1 MQRVLVVVGLSH
13 ALMGR
18 APCPRSRRAVV
29 RPLSTEAAQALLQ
42 ERDVAMRDGAEDVAA
57 AAYDAAAAR
66 GAVRTLAASADGV
79 TLGIAAPTLASTLA
93 TLKAWTDALR
103 LHRGTLFGADVDG
116 EPVDVPGPIFLKYSP
131 NGEARLRHDADTRTR
146 AGVLFYPHVAAAAGE
161 EVSVAQYLLPLALF
175 DGDLGGAASMADAGA
190 ALTGKQKLLL
200 RGRAVSLGG
209 KLPTL
214 DLPRDGATA
223 PFLRQCVGLDE
234 SRASRR
240 NRRNAGSRTPWRA
253 TSSSRSACPLRKSP
267 RRSASLKTTSCP
279 RRARSSS
286 TSWATRASST
296 GRATR
301 PSSTSTS
308 SKRATQTV
316 SSPPSGCPRRT
327 TRERHN
333 LQPERGGASER
344 KGARGRK

>member
-223 PFLRQCVGLDE
+223 PFLRQLEDSVARHELVEVRMPFEKKSEAQRVAEDDVVPAA
-234 SRASRR
+234 RAQLVHVL
-240 NRRNAGSRTPWRA
+240 GHT
-253 TSSSRSACPLRKSP
+253 CLVY
-267 RRSASLKTTSCP
+267 
-279 RRARSSS
+279 
-286 TSWATRASST
+286 
-296 GRATR
+296 R
-301 PSSTSTS
+301 PSDPPVIDLDKLEKGDPNGLLAT
-308 SKRATQTV
+308 KRVPA
-316 SSPPSGCPRRT
+316 PYDA
-327 TRERHN
+327 
-333 LQPERGGASER
+333 GAS
-344 KGARGRK
+344 